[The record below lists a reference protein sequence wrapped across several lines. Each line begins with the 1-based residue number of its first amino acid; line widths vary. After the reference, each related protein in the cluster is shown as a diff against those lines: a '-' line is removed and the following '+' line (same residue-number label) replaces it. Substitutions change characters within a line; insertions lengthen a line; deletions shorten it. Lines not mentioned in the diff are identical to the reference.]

1 MRLGGHGG
9 NDPGFVQE
17 SITTRN
23 WDVIPQTCV
32 RSLNLWVFLKVIFY
46 FPNGK
51 PTTWRIYG
59 IFVFLVSLSNSKLW
73 VVARS
78 LAETS
83 RTFRLYDLRH
93 LGSDWDRNHTGSSK
107 GSQLVLQVSRVRFS
121 THKCHKPKFE
131 DLFTML
137 SLGSWVS
144 LHLFLISVS
153 AQSEKR
159 RSSHLSETSNWIKIG
174 D

>member
-1 MRLGGHGG
+1 MRLGGHGA
-9 NDPGFVQE
+9 NDLGFVQE
-17 SITTRN
+17 SMTTRN
-23 WDVIPQTCV
+23 WDVISQTCA
-32 RSLNLWVFLKVIFY
+32 RSLNLWVLLKVIFY

-51 PTTWRIYG
+51 STTWGIYG

-107 GSQLVLQVSRVRFS
+107 GSQLILQVSRVRFS
-121 THKCHKPKFE
+121 SINATNQKLRIYSPCF
-131 DLFTML
+131 L
-137 SLGSWVS
+137 WVIGC
-144 LHLFLISVS
+144 LCTFL
-153 AQSEKR
+153 
-159 RSSHLSETSNWIKIG
+159 
-174 D
+174 